1 MSEEVEET
9 DNEPPSRGDE
19 EETLPGVAQWLVAD
33 PDSARGRDTC
43 PDHVANG
50 VDLRY
55 RNVYRKVHAIIVVLL
70 RTPLGNSPSAFTCR

>member
-1 MSEEVEET
+1 MAEVVEET
-9 DNEPPSRGDE
+9 DNEPPPRRNQE
-19 EETLPGVAQWLVAD
+19 ELLPGVAQWLVAD

-55 RNVYRKVHAIIVVLL
+55 RNVKCKVHAIIVVLL
-70 RTPLGNSPSAFTCR
+70 RTPEGKSHTAFMCR